1 MTTRVL
7 VKPVVGRLVRIPGS
21 YEVLPVEG
29 KPLEKNSYWIRKEAA
44 GDVTFETEQPA
55 DQAQTPK
62 GEKQ

>member
-7 VKPVVGRLVRIPGS
+7 VKPVEGRLVRIPGS
-21 YEVLPVEG
+21 YEELPAEG

-44 GDVTFETEQPA
+44 GDVTFEPEKPEA
-55 DQAQTPK
+55 QAPTVK